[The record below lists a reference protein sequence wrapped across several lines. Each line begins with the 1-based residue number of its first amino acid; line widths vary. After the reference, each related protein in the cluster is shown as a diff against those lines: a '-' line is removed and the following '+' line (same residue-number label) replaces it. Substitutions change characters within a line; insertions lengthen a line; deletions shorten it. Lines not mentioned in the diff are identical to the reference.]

1 MTTRRKFL
9 RNGTAAAVV
18 IGPFFSGK
26 VYAQGKADLAAVK
39 GSDIEAAVRAAV
51 AEIGGIDK
59 FVKKG
64 SRVIIKP
71 NLSFASEPERA
82 ATTNPEVIKAV
93 MRLCL
98 EAGARQVLVV
108 DHPLQQ
114 AEIIGASSAV
124 AEAVKQTK
132 NAALL
137 LPTTESLYVDTP
149 IPGGKVMKTTKIA
162 RILREAD
169 VLISLPIA
177 KSHSATGVSLGI
189 KGNLGLNWDRK
200 WMHNSSDFNQTI
212 ADLATIVRPN
222 LTIVDAIRA
231 LTTRGPQ
238 GPGKV
243 ANLNTIVASADPV
256 AADAYTVGLTP
267 WYGRELT
274 WKNVAHLVM
283 AAGMGLGEGDVSK
296 LNVVTKTI

>member
-1 MTTRRKFL
+1 
-9 RNGTAAAVV
+9 VS
-18 IGPFFSGK
+18 GPFFSGT
-26 VYAQGKADLAAVK
+26 VYSQGKADLAAMK
-39 GSDIEAAVRAAV
+39 GNDVEAVVRAAI
-51 AEIGGIDK
+51 AAIGGIES

-64 SRVIIKP
+64 NTVIIKP

-82 ATTNPEVIKAV
+82 ATTNPEVLRAV
-93 MRLCL
+93 MKLCL
-98 EAGARQVLVV
+98 EAGAQRVLVV

-114 AEIIGASSAV
+114 AEIIGSNSAV
-124 AEAVKQTK
+124 AAAVKEMK
-132 NAALL
+132 NATLL
-137 LPTTESLYVDTP
+137 LPTTEALYGDTP
-149 IPGGKVMKTTKIA
+149 IPKGKVMKTTKMA
-162 RILREAD
+162 RILKEAE
-169 VLISLPIA
+169 VLINLPVA

-243 ANLNTIVASADPV
+243 ANLNTVVASADPV
-256 AADAYTVGLTP
+256 AADAYAVGLTP
-267 WYGRELT
+267 WYGKALT

-283 AAGMGLGEGDVSK
+283 AAEMGLGEGDTSK
-296 LNVVTKTI
+296 LNVIAKTI